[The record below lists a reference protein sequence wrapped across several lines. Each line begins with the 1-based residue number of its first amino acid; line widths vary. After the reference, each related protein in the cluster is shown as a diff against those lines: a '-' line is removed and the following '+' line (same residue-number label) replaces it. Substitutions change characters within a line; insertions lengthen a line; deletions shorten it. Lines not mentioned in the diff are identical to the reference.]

1 MSPCQGLR
9 QSDAPSNFS
18 SLSHVSPSA
27 TSFPAFQEQ
36 FFTDMTEFEERKK
49 RTGSIIVRGRAAT
62 TEAKFSTELSVVT
75 QQIVANLVTPTYVQ
89 CINPERSM
97 YKVKIANV
105 QLQDI

>member
-1 MSPCQGLR
+1 MVLLLMFL
-9 QSDAPSNFS
+9 PSLMFLLHPLL
-18 SLSHVSPSA
+18 SLSSENKF
-27 TSFPAFQEQ
+27 FPE
-36 FFTDMTEFEERKK
+36 MTEFGERKK